1 MLMNT
6 IAFWG
11 IVYLVSIMT
20 NVFLTYVLKTF
31 DVNLSGKFT
40 IVYWIL
46 SPFTLF
52 GTIYESLKIWY
63 SALRDKN
70 ELIKTL
76 RDELGDTKYGGID
89 DETLL
94 DISLL
99 IGEHLEYIQYP
110 DMETIFDDMLDKG
123 YIYRDENGNYHIN
136 KNEN

>member
-11 IVYLVSIMT
+11 IVYLVSVMI

-40 IVYWIL
+40 VVYWIL

-52 GTIYESLKIWY
+52 GTIYESLKVWY
-63 SALRDKN
+63 SALRDKA

-76 RDELGDTKYGGID
+76 RDELGDTKYGGMD

-99 IGEHLEYIQYP
+99 IGENLEYIQYP
-110 DMETIFDDMLDKG
+110 DMETIFDDMFDKG

>member
-11 IVYLVSIMT
+11 IVYLVSIMI

-40 IVYWIL
+40 VVYWIL

-52 GTIYESLKIWY
+52 GTIYESLKVWY
-63 SALRDKN
+63 SALRDKA

-76 RDELGDTKYGGID
+76 RDELGDTKYGGMD

-99 IGEHLEYIQYP
+99 IGENLEYIQYP
-110 DMETIFDDMLDKG
+110 DMETIFDDMFDKG

-136 KNEN
+136 KNKN